1 MRNGWLIVAIV
12 AGASVL
18 GVAVAQQV
26 KRTETGTITADL
38 IEYDFGNN
46 DCKATGNVTVS
57 IDGRHQAKMFAPT
70 LFVDLNQDLDR
81 ILSLVAEGLVRFEVL
96 TAADSAG
103 LRRKILASCGTR
115 AAYDADSQTVS
126 MTGGAKADVSTLPTS
141 NAEAAHFTG
150 DSITVNLRSS
160 TLSVKQA
167 EVSVTTEVNT
177 GEGE

>member
-26 KRTETGTITADL
+26 KRTETGTVTADL

-46 DCKATGNVTVS
+46 DFKATGNVVVN
-57 IDGRHQAKMFAPT
+57 IVGQHQAKMFAPT
-70 LFVDLNQDLDR
+70 LSMDLNQDLDR
-81 ILSLVAEGLVRFEVL
+81 ILSLVAAGPVKFEVL

-103 LRRKILASCGTR
+103 LRRKILASCGSR

-126 MTGGAKADVSTLPTS
+126 MTGGAKADVSTLS
-141 NAEAAHFTG
+141 VGNAEAAHFTG
-150 DSITVNLRSS
+150 ESITVNLRTSM
-160 TLSVKQA
+160 LSIKQA
-167 EVSVTTEVNT
+167 DLSVTTEIPAS
-177 GEGE
+177 EGE